1 MSRTAEG
8 VRIFS
13 RRKTLI
19 VRCGS
24 KCEPVL
30 LLVGDEDEPCLDVN
44 LWIKRLMPV
53 ARLAL
58 LPGSGHAINLEE
70 PASFNRPIGSSLP
83 MWSAAAGGRA
93 IAGRRSVGAGR
104 GLAAQRLSAEVS
116 ARGLPPFLEM

>member
-30 LLVGDEDEPCLDVN
+30 LLVGDDVN
-44 LWIKRLMPV
+44 LWMKRLMPV

-70 PASFNRPIGSSLP
+70 PASFNRLI
-83 MWSAAAGGRA
+83 AAAGGRA
-93 IAGRRSVGAGR
+93 IPGRRSADAGR
-104 GLAAQRLSAEVS
+104 GVAAQRLRAEVS